1 MNQIKRF
8 IYEKEG
14 VKNNKKEAIT
24 MTKVA
29 VIGAGHVGATTAE
42 KIIDKDLADVVLVNF
57 SRTCKNKC

>member
-42 KIIDKDLADVVLVNF
+42 RIAGKDLADVVLVNF